1 MKTPTASKP
10 LKIQKSMMAQK
21 YVYLE
26 QLKKNFKYNHY
37 DECNIYFL
45 TILFAFYFKDYN
57 ISRSRNHND
66 FNKTPSKPKR
76 VSLSSQANDLFSLR
90 QISKKFSTSMPEL
103 LDENIVNKKNEHEWT
118 NLISDKLSVKKRN
131 NSVDSLQVRKN
142 LVHKSNKQK
151 I

>member
-10 LKIQKSMMAQK
+10 LQIQKSMMALK

-26 QLKKNFKYNHY
+26 QINTDLKY
-37 DECNIYFL
+37 DKCKIYL
-45 TILFAFYFKDYN
+45 CTPLFSFYLKDYN
-57 ISRSRNHND
+57 ISRNRNDND

-76 VSLSSQANDLFSLR
+76 VSLTSQANDLFSLR

-118 NLISDKLSVKKRN
+118 NRISDKLSAKKRN
-131 NSVDSLQVRKN
+131 NSVDSLQVRANN
-142 LVHKSNKQK
+142 LVHKPNKQK